1 MLPTPLRGSVPLG
14 SSGCTPCAGSRT
26 CSPQFCW
33 HRSEAVCLFNRHAH
47 AKSRARRHRPTR
59 PSPSDSGWSGCPL
72 CCSAAASEKRERP
85 GSKQPTRRGGCG
97 RPEPAPPRRRGET
110 TAACRAAPTGREPLL
125 PRPVR
130 DSSPQPQ
137 CGAVRQRRTQNRAP
151 AAVWVN
157 SSPAQ
162 ACSRAG
168 PVLCS
173 YPAQC
178 GSAARTR
185 SKAPAAV
192 WVDSSPAALPG
203 LLARARAV
211 LRRPAP
217 RCRALSRAAPPG
229 PPSSRAAGLFL
240 EPFPVRH

>member
-137 CGAVRQRRTQNRAP
+137 CGAVRQRRTHTKQSTGSRLGKLQPSGP
-151 AAVWVN
+151 AG
-157 SSPAQ
+157 P
-162 ACSRAG
+162 SRAG
-168 PVLCS
+168 AGRL
-173 YPAQC
+173 AQTRASG
-178 GSAARTR
+178 GSAAHTTEH
-185 SKAPAAV
+185 PQQC
-192 WVDSSPAALPG
+192 G
-203 LLARARAV
+203 
-211 LRRPAP
+211 
-217 RCRALSRAAPPG
+217 
-229 PPSSRAAGLFL
+229 
-240 EPFPVRH
+240 